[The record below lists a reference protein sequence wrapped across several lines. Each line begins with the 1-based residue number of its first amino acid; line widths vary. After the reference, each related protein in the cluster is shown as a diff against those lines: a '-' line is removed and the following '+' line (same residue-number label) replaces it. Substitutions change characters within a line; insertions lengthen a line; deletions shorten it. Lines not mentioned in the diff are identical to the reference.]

1 MANKIESRLKFV
13 NYMVDSVEF
22 HNNPAFEADEVSI
35 KFDIRPEYIEEDHD
49 MMLIAEVDVF
59 PDAAANNYPFEL
71 FIRMIGYFKVEGSDE
86 IDRFRKNALAIMYPY
101 IRSLVTGYTSNSNVA
116 PLILPV
122 INVNAMFGNDQ
133 KQQERR
139 HAP

>member
-1 MANKIESRLKFV
+1 MV
-13 NYMVDSVEF
+13 NQGISSLNFINYVVDSVEF

-35 KFDIRPEYIEEDHD
+35 KFDIKPEYIEEDHD
-49 MMLIAEVDVF
+49 MMLILEVHVF

-71 FIRMIGYFKVEGSDE
+71 HIRMIGYFKMEGDE
-86 IDRFRKNALAIMYPY
+86 EIYQFRNNALAIMYPY

-122 INVNAMFGNDQ
+122 INVNAMFGKDVKRQ
-133 KQQERR
+133 K
-139 HAP
+139 